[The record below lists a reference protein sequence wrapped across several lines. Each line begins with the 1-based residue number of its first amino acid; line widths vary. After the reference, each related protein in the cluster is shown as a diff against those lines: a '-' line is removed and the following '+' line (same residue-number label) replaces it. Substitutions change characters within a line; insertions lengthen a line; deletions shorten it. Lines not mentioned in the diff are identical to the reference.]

1 MELEGYKGWEV
12 RLFNG
17 FGVSLRRYKN
27 EPEWIPVEQGYDIYL
42 FSGLQV
48 VLGFLD
54 FRVGSYIQLDDWIE
68 AIIEEDK
75 GAK

>member
-1 MELEGYKGWEV
+1 MELEGYKGWEF

-17 FGVSLRRYKN
+17 FGASLRRYKN
-27 EPEWIPVEQGYDIYL
+27 EPEWVPVEQGYDIYL

-48 VLGFLD
+48 VIGFID
-54 FRVGSYIQLDDWIE
+54 FRYGDYIQLDSWIE